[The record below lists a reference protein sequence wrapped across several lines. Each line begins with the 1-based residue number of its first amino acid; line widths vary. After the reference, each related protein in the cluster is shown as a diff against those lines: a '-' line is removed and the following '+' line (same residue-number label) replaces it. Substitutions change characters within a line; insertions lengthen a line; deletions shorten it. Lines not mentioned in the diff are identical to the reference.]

1 LNWNGNDQVFKG
13 YAVGDGKRPTMKVSG
28 DLLTWD
34 EVKVYKSF
42 GAVLNKDFVD
52 ISFDSDE
59 LSEKFWKMA
68 EKNNWNCLI
77 LENPSNGHIH
87 SYWRDPEKLLG
98 KDGADKKLSCGLIAD
113 IHSKGTYIPL
123 KVDGVK
129 RFPPSFEPDDIDNV
143 PEELLPVK
151 TTIDLLNLKEGEGRN
166 QELFKYILVLQSQ
179 LGLDQERATRVLR
192 NINNFVF
199 DKPLSDKEFKMI
211 TRDEA
216 FEEPIFFN
224 GKTFLHD
231 AFGRYLKNMFH
242 IKRING
248 QLHVYDEGIYK
259 NGYRFIE
266 SKMVELLPSLKSV
279 HRTEVLKYLEIT
291 TPEQSQ
297 ISDAKFIAFRNGIYD
312 METGKLLPFDPD
324 IIITNLIPWDYNPK
338 AYSSLC
344 DKVLNK
350 ISCNDMEIRML
361 LEECIGY
368 CFYRHNEL
376 SKSFFLTGVGSNGKS
391 TYLDMIKYLLGK
403 QNYTALNLEEFD
415 ERFSATTMFGKLA
428 NIGDDINDE
437 FLSGKIVAQFKKI
450 VSGNDI
456 EAENKGQDVYFFAPT
471 VKLLFSANDIP
482 RMRSRGFAAI
492 KRRLVIIPFNAKFS
506 KDDPDYDGEIKWK
519 LQKREVAEYLITLGL
534 SGLKRVLI
542 NKGFTESAKVKNEI
556 SEFEKDNNPLLLFFE
571 DCPEDE
577 ILNHETK
584 EVFAR
589 YELFCQRNGYSKM
602 AMQTFTKAINKYLE
616 CERRDI
622 RVDGKKKV
630 IFKRLK
636 DD

>member
-1 LNWNGNDQVFKG
+1 MNWNGNDQVFKG

-456 EAENKGQDVYFFAPT
+456 KAENKGQDVYFFAPT

>member
-1 LNWNGNDQVFKG
+1 MNWNGNDQVFKG

-129 RFPPSFEPDDIDNV
+129 RFPPSFEPDDIDKV

-166 QELFKYILVLQSQ
+166 QELFKYILILQSQ
-179 LGLDQERATRVLR
+179 LGLDQETATRVLR
-192 NINNFVF
+192 NVNSFVF

-338 AYSSLC
+338 AYSELC
-344 DKVLNK
+344 DRVLNK

-456 EAENKGQDVYFFAPT
+456 KAENKGQDVYFFAPT

-506 KDDPDYDGEIKWK
+506 KNDPDYDGEIKWK

-616 CERRDI
+616 CERKDI

-630 IFKRLK
+630 IFKRLEN
-636 DD
+636 D

>member
-1 LNWNGNDQVFKG
+1 MDWSGNDQVFKG
-13 YAVGDGKRPTMKVSG
+13 YATGDGKRPAMKVSG

-34 EVKVYKSF
+34 EVKAHKSF

-87 SYWRDPEKLLG
+87 SYWKDPEKLLG
-98 KDGADKKLSCGLIAD
+98 KDGADKKLACGLIAD

-291 TPEQSQ
+291 TPESSQ
-297 ISDAKFIAFRNGIYD
+297 ISDAKFIAFHNGIYD

-350 ISCNDMEIRML
+350 ISCGDMEIRML

-391 TYLDMIKYLLGK
+391 TYLDMIKFLLGK

-456 EAENKGQDVYFFAPT
+456 KAENKGQDVYFFAPT

-519 LQKREVAEYLITLGL
+519 LQKREVAEYLIRLGL
-534 SGLKRVLI
+534 SGLKRVLV

-577 ILNHETK
+577 IINHETK

-602 AMQTFTKAINKYLE
+602 AMQTFTKAINKHLE
-616 CERRDI
+616 CERKDI

-630 IFKRLK
+630 IFKRLN

>member
-1 LNWNGNDQVFKG
+1 
-13 YAVGDGKRPTMKVSG
+13 
-28 DLLTWD
+28 
-34 EVKVYKSF
+34 
-42 GAVLNKDFVD
+42 
-52 ISFDSDE
+52 
-59 LSEKFWKMA
+59 
-68 EKNNWNCLI
+68 
-77 LENPSNGHIH
+77 
-87 SYWRDPEKLLG
+87 
-98 KDGADKKLSCGLIAD
+98 
-113 IHSKGTYIPL
+113 
-123 KVDGVK
+123 
-129 RFPPSFEPDDIDNV
+129 
-143 PEELLPVK
+143 
-151 TTIDLLNLKEGEGRN
+151 
-166 QELFKYILVLQSQ
+166 
-179 LGLDQERATRVLR
+179 
-192 NINNFVF
+192 
-199 DKPLSDKEFKMI
+199 
-211 TRDEA
+211 
-216 FEEPIFFN
+216 
-224 GKTFLHD
+224 
-231 AFGRYLKNMFH
+231 
-242 IKRING
+242 
-248 QLHVYDEGIYK
+248 
-259 NGYRFIE
+259 
-266 SKMVELLPSLKSV
+266 
-279 HRTEVLKYLEIT
+279 
-291 TPEQSQ
+291 
-297 ISDAKFIAFRNGIYD
+297 
-312 METGKLLPFDPD
+312 
-324 IIITNLIPWDYNPK
+324 
-338 AYSSLC
+338 
-344 DKVLNK
+344 
-350 ISCNDMEIRML
+350 
-361 LEECIGY
+361 
-368 CFYRHNEL
+368 
-376 SKSFFLTGVGSNGKS
+376 
-391 TYLDMIKYLLGK
+391 MIKYLLGK

-456 EAENKGQDVYFFAPT
+456 KAENKGQDVYFFAPT